1 MANKSKDIGA
11 PAPAIWVIERTR
23 HFRDRDNYDASE
35 SSIEV
40 DEGFHLSQEAAGQH
54 AEKLNASLRAA
65 HEESERQ
72 RQLEHKRQNKAVQR
86 HNSEAAA
93 VRAAGMN
100 KADMALPKPFKP
112 KTFAEFRLTT
122 EHTIYEAV
130 AIERAADG
138 PSPET
143 TA

>member
-1 MANKSKDIGA
+1 MANESKDIGA

-23 HFRDRDNYDASE
+23 HFRDVDNYDASE
-35 SSIEV
+35 SSIDA
-40 DEGFHLSQEAAGQH
+40 DEGFHLSREAAETH

-72 RQLEHKRQNKAVQR
+72 RQQEHSRQNRAVQR

-93 VRAAGMN
+93 IRAAGMN
-100 KADMALPKPFKP
+100 KADMPLPKPFKHR
-112 KTFAEFRLTT
+112 TFAEFRRST
-122 EHTIYEAV
+122 EHTIYDAV

-138 PSPET
+138 PSTET
-143 TA
+143 T